1 MAKGK
6 KTEEAQNEDVVFE
19 TMPGADKLSEDSEQS
34 LDMNFGLGEE
44 EKEEET
50 EVEETTAEKSEEE
63 TTQEP
68 DVEETVEPPL
78 DSDDLPLPPP
88 LKNDLTRRGAIA
100 NGLYN

>member
-50 EVEETTAEKSEEE
+50 EVEETTAEKSEE
-63 TTQEP
+63 
-68 DVEETVEPPL
+68 
-78 DSDDLPLPPP
+78 
-88 LKNDLTRRGAIA
+88 
-100 NGLYN
+100 